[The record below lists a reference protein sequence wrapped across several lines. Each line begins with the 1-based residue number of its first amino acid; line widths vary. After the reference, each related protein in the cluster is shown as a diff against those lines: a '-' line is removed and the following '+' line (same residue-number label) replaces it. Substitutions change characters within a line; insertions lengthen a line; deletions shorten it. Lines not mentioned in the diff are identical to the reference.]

1 MTLLL
6 LQASYME
13 ALVGSMVARTSVIN
27 DALFRGS
34 DFSDLTDYQAAPP
47 PVPTPFPASTE
58 ADVRELMRPW
68 GDLICRTGWWR
79 FLSIFRS

>member
-34 DFSDLTDYQAAPP
+34 VSA
-47 PVPTPFPASTE
+47 
-58 ADVRELMRPW
+58 
-68 GDLICRTGWWR
+68 I
-79 FLSIFRS
+79 